1 MMSGGWRGIGVACT
15 VPPRVGERAKH
26 KHTRGRGDAHQLIEN
41 SFPHRASTPVSTPAI
56 RNAFH
61 TTVDT
66 VS

>member
-1 MMSGGWRGIGVACT
+1 LAVLT
-15 VPPRVGERAKH
+15 DK
-26 KHTRGRGDAHQLIEN
+26 HQLIEN